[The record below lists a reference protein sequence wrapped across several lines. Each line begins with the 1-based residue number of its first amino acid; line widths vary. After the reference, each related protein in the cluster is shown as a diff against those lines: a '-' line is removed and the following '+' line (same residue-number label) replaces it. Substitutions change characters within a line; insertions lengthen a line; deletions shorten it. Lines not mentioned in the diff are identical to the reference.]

1 MTTTAHLLSIG
12 RRRPGEVWTR
22 QGRRFC
28 CITSLMLVT
37 TVGQSR
43 RGTLTWPLRSRCDK
57 HHARTETRGTQ
68 GDRRTTLWPT
78 RLACW
83 LTHLADRAD
92 LGDNVNPPYYR
103 GGALGRVI
111 CSTRITVTLS
121 VFIFSAC
128 FLVQNCRE
136 LRGATF

>member
-43 RGTLTWPLRSRCDK
+43 RGTSTWPLRSSCDK

-68 GDRRTTLWPT
+68 GDRRTTLWPA
-78 RLACW
+78 RLADW
-83 LTHLADRAD
+83 LPHLADRAD
-92 LGDNVNPPYYR
+92 LGDLR
-103 GGALGRVI
+103 TTGMALAVGRLLALVLRSQQDFI
-111 CSTRITVTLS
+111 LPVYTHHRSSPSTSVWDDVRI
-121 VFIFSAC
+121 
-128 FLVQNCRE
+128 
-136 LRGATF
+136 